1 MLFWRIDSVDLLYN
15 PTEDEIRL
23 CGESDAEFNPDET
36 LHRWSFYNVS
46 ESKLPKIQQISLK
59 IIIFTVDKRLQT
71 VITREN
77 LFFRSFLEVSSGIC
91 VQILRFRNKILPF
104 AL

>member
-1 MLFWRIDSVDLLYN
+1 MGFARAIFDLKLKIVIGKSNLDVGYY
-15 PTEDEIRL
+15 PL
-23 CGESDAEFNPDET
+23 A
-36 LHRWSFYNVS
+36 HAFYTVS
-46 ESKLPKIQQISLK
+46 ESKFPKIQQISLK

-91 VQILRFRNKILPF
+91 VQNLRFRNKILPF
-104 AL
+104 VL

>member
-1 MLFWRIDSVDLLYN
+1 MILVLNTRKSTMY
-15 PTEDEIRL
+15 
-23 CGESDAEFNPDET
+23 S
-36 LHRWSFYNVS
+36 VS